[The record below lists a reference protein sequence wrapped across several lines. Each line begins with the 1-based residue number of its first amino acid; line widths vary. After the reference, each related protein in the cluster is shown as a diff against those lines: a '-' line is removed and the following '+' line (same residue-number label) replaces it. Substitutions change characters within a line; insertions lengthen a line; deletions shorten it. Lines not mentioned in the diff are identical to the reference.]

1 MSRASMSNKKEAWK
15 EGMYGDEVREKIV
28 EFAEK
33 GWESIPEEERDMWFS
48 RFKFWGVFHQRDG
61 QESYFMMRL
70 TNANGQLTG
79 EQLRT
84 IGEVAREYAT
94 GPVDNP
100 EFGDA
105 WLDFT
110 TRQSIQLHWIN
121 LEDVPAIWERLEA
134 VGVTTRSSGGDT
146 MRNIVGCPVAGK
158 DEAELVETE
167 SLLER
172 LQADLRGDDDLANMP
187 RKFNISVTGCRE
199 GCAQDAINGIGLE
212 PAEKEVEASETPREA
227 SEERRS
233 SGSEGRGP
241 SGSRPEA
248 DDSRTQSGNGEAGE
262 SEVVTGFNVRI
273 GGGLGGREPRRARD
287 MDVFVRPEN
296 AHEVV
301 RGFVEL
307 YHDHGRRDNRQQ
319 NRSRFFVDEQGTESI
334 RERLQEEYVDID
346 LHHAGRNF
354 REEYTYN
361 AGRPTEAGKA
371 DHVGVH
377 DQPDGDHYVGLN
389 VPVGRM
395 TAQEAIALGDVAE
408 AYGSGE
414 LRLTRRQN
422 ALIMDVDEES
432 LDALLDEPLL
442 ETHRPEP
449 SAFERGGM
457 ACTGTEFCG
466 LALTE
471 TKLRLTRTLRWLNAN
486 VEVPDDVETIKI
498 HYSGCT
504 ADCGHAYT
512 ADIGL
517 QGMRA
522 QKDGEIVEA
531 LDIGVGGGLGP
542 YPEFVEWVSQRVPAD
557 EVPGAIRSLVE
568 AFAAHREAG
577 QTFREWVEDFGTEPI
592 VDLCEPAETD
602 YEDPYMHDAKQSWYP
617 FASGESPA
625 PTTVDDIP
633 ISSD

>member
-1 MSRASMSNKKEAWK
+1 MSNKKEAWK
-15 EGMYGDEVREKIV
+15 EGMYGDEVREKIL

-33 GWESIPEEERDMWFS
+33 GWESIPEDERDMWFS

-70 TNANGQLTG
+70 TNANGQLTA
-79 EQLRT
+79 EQLRA
-84 IGEVAREYAT
+84 IGEVARDYAT

-105 WLDFT
+105 WIDLT
-110 TRQSIQLHWIN
+110 TRQSIQLHWLN
-121 LEDVPAIWERLEA
+121 LEDVPAIWEKLES

-158 DEAELVETE
+158 DEAELIETQ
-167 SLLER
+167 SLLDR

-212 PAEKEVEASETPREA
+212 PAEKEVDGT
-227 SEERRS
+227 
-233 SGSEGRGP
+233 
-241 SGSRPEA
+241 
-248 DDSRTQSGNGEAGE
+248 
-262 SEVVTGFNVRI
+262 VVTGFNVRI

-287 MDVFVRPEN
+287 LDVFVTREN
-296 AHEVV
+296 AYEVV

-307 YHDHGRRDNRQQ
+307 YHEHGRRDNRQQ
-319 NRSRFFVDEQGTESI
+319 NRSRFFVDEEGTEAI
-334 RERLQEEYVDID
+334 RDLLQAEYVDVD
-346 LHHAGRNF
+346 LHRAGRNF
-354 REEYTYN
+354 REAYTYN
-361 AGRPTEAGKA
+361 AGKPPAAGKA

-377 DQPDGDHYVGLN
+377 EQPSGDHYVGLN
-389 VPVGRM
+389 VPVGRL
-395 TAQEAIALGDVAE
+395 TARETIALADLAE

-414 LRLTRRQN
+414 IRLTRRQN
-422 ALIMDVDEES
+422 PLIMDVDGDA
-432 LDALLDEPLL
+432 LDALLSEPLL
-442 ETHRPEP
+442 DTHQPEP
-449 SAFERGGM
+449 SPFERGGM

-471 TKLRLTRTLRWLNAN
+471 TKLRLTRMLRWLNAN
-486 VEVPDDVETIKI
+486 VEVPSDVETIKI

-522 QKDGEIVEA
+522 QKNGEIVEA
-531 LDIGVGGGLGP
+531 LDIGIGGGLGP
-542 YPEFVEWVSQRVPAD
+542 HPEFVEWVSQRVPAD
-557 EVPGAIRSLVE
+557 EVPGAIESLIG
-568 AFAAHREAG
+568 AFAAHREDG
-577 QTFREWVEDFGTEPI
+577 QTFREWVEDFGLEPI

-617 FASGESPA
+617 FADGPSPA
-625 PTTVDDIP
+625 PTTVDDVP